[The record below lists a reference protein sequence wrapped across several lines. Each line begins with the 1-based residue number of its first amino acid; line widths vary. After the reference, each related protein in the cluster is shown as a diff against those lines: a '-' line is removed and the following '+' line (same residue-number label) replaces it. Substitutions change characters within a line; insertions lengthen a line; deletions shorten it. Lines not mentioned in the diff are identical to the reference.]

1 VHTAAQA
8 YRTLAPAVLGYLRAQ
23 RAPDPEDL
31 LGDVFVQVARDLPR
45 FRGDDAAMRRW
56 VFSIAHNRLV
66 DARRRLARRPRSA
79 DRAVPDRAGAP
90 LPDPID
96 PELVA
101 ALGELTAEQ
110 REVVVL
116 RFVADLPLAD
126 VARITSRRVG
136 AVKAMQ
142 RRALEALERSLGRP
156 AEEIPSPPV
165 S

>member
-1 VHTAAQA
+1 MHTAAQA

-66 DARRRLARRPRSA
+66 DARRRQARRPRSA

-101 ALGELTAEQ
+101 ALAELTAEQ

-142 RRALEALERSLGRP
+142 RRALEALARSLGRP